1 MDQGLS
7 GGALPKQSE
16 QPCDWLD
23 SKSFKELEL
32 SELGTLGSSEGKGIS
47 VRMWFLLVR
56 PDSSVV

>member
-47 VRMWFLLVR
+47 VRM
-56 PDSSVV
+56 